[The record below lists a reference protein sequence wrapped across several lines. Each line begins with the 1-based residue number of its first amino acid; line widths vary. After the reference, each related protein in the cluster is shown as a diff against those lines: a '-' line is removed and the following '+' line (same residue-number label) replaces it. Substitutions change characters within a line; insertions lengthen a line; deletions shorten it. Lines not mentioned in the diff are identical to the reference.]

1 MKFAEILRFAFHG
14 LSANK
19 LRSALTTLGILI
31 GVGAVILLV
40 AVGNGSSRQIQA
52 NIENLGTNTLTVFS
66 GGFGRQ
72 ASSASGT
79 QSQSTALTLQNA
91 EGLANKA
98 SAPDVYSVS
107 PVTSTSATTTY
118 EGSSTTATITGTYP
132 SYFRASNSPV
142 EDGSYFTATD
152 VNKAYDVVDIGA
164 TVAQDLFGTNAAA
177 VGKSISIDGSPFE
190 VLGVLKSKG
199 TTGITDANAIAIAPY
214 TSVQDVLTG
223 YGSLSEILVQAT
235 SAQTTNAADSE
246 ITAILDKELGVTS
259 STGAAT
265 VAARSSGFGSRSSSS
280 QPFEVL
286 NQSQLLSTSTS
297 TSHTFTVLL
306 GAVAAISLLVGGI
319 GITNIMLVTVTERT
333 REIGIRK
340 AVGAPKSAILGQFLA
355 ESVLLSVFGGVLGIV
370 AGFIGSMF
378 TIVGVKPVIVPDSI
392 VLAVGVSVLIGLF
405 FGSYP
410 ANRAASMR
418 PIEALRYE

>member
-1 MKFAEILRFAFHG
+1 MKSVEVLRFAAHG

-19 LRSALTTLGILI
+19 SRSALTTLGILI

-40 AVGNGSSRQIQA
+40 AVGNGSSKQIQA
-52 NIENLGTNTLTVFS
+52 NIESLGSNTLTVFS
-66 GGFGRQ
+66 GNFGFGS
-72 ASSASGT
+72 SSASST
-79 QSQSTALTLQNA
+79 QSRSTALTLQDA
-91 EGLANKA
+91 EALADKTA
-98 SAPDVYSVS
+98 APDVYSVS
-107 PVTSTSATTTY
+107 PETSTSSTTTY
-118 EGSSTTATITGTYP
+118 AGSSTSVTVTGTYP

-142 EDGSYFTATD
+142 QDGTYFTATD
-152 VNKAYDVVDIGA
+152 VNNAHDVVDIGT
-164 TVAQDLFGTNAAA
+164 TVAQDLFGSNNAA
-177 VGKSISIDGSPFE
+177 VGKSISIGGTPFE

-199 TTGITDANAIAIAPY
+199 TTGPSDSNAIAIAPY

-235 SAQTTNAADSE
+235 SAQTTSAADSE
-246 ITAILDKELGVTS
+246 ITAILDNELGVGS
-259 STGAAT
+259 STGASAT
-265 VAARSSGFGSRSSSS
+265 ASGSSSSSSS
-280 QPFEVL
+280 QPFQVL

-306 GAVAAISLLVGGI
+306 GTVAAISLLVGGI

-340 AVGAPKSAILGQFLA
+340 AIGAPKGAILGQFLA
-355 ESVLLSVFGGVLGIV
+355 ESVLLSGFGGVLGIL
-370 AGFIGSMF
+370 AGFIGSKF
-378 TIVGVKPVIVPDSI
+378 QIVGVKPVIVPASI
-392 VLAVGVSVLIGLF
+392 ALAVGVSLLIGLF